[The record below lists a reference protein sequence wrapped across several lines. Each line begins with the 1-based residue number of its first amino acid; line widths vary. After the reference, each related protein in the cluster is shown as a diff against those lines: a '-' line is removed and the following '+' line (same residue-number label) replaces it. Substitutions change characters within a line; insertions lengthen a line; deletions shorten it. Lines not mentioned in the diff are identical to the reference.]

1 MPIVEC
7 GYAGVAAQIAPL
19 SPSDALVRVG
29 PLIAV
34 VISAHPTS
42 SPTSPLT
49 PAAQS
54 AAQQTFVPA
63 LIDTGAYAS
72 AIDDALAQQLQLP
85 IVNQRVVVGVG
96 GQVTLNEYL
105 GQILIPILS
114 TRQYG
119 TFTGAH
125 LATAGVGYR
134 AILGRT
140 LLRDCVLVYDGE
152 SGSVKLAR

>member
-19 SPSDALVRVG
+19 SPSDVLIRVG

-34 VISAHPTS
+34 IISAHPTAPPAPPLPS
-42 SPTSPLT
+42 SAQPAQPTY
-49 PAAQS
+49 
-54 AAQQTFVPA
+54 VPA

-105 GQILIPILS
+105 GQILIPVLS
-114 TRQYG
+114 ASQYG

-140 LLRDCVLVYDGE
+140 LLRDCLLVYDGE
-152 SGSVKLAR
+152 SGSVKLSR